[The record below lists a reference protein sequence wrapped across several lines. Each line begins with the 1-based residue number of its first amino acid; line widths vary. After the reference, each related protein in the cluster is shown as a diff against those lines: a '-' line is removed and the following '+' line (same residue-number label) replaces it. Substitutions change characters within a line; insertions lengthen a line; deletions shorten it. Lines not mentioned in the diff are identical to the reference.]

1 LNSLLGLTINKFVK
15 TDTRNPTF
23 LDLTANG
30 HPMFSQQS
38 IIAEEFPQFMPLAY
52 NMDHTMDS
60 KKHSFKE
67 AYFGWVK
74 FEVPVAAIANVKT
87 SLEKTP
93 SIIRHLIIKTVRENT
108 MYSPKVSGV
117 AGKTTDKA
125 EGEVADATVAEGE
138 SKASGNEI
146 DKSID
151 ALVIS

>member
-1 LNSLLGLTINKFVK
+1 MDIYEVSYLLVPSVTEEKVADEVATI
-15 TDTRNPTF
+15 RGIIE
-23 LDLTANG
+23 AAG
-30 HPMFSQQS
+30 AS

-52 NMDHTMDS
+52 SMDHTMDS
-60 KKHSFKE
+60 KKHTFKE

-74 FEVPVAAIANVKT
+74 FELPVASITNIKQ

-108 MYSPKVSGV
+108 MYSPKVAGV
-117 AGKTTDKA
+117 AGKTGEKS
-125 EGEVADATVAEGE
+125 EGDVADATVAEGE
-138 SKASGNEI
+138 LKVASGNEI